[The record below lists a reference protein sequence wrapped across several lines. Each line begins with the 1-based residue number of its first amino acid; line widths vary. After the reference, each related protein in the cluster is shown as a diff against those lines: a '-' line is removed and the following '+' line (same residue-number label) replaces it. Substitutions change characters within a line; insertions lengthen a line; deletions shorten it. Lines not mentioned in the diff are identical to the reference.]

1 MLQRHPHLEAKLE
14 ASACFANLVINVG
27 FELKSLELYLLY
39 IGLAL
44 PAIHPSDRLAAALF

>member
-27 FELKSLELYLLY
+27 FEPVSLELYLLY